1 MHRIWQ
7 LFPPR
12 NTLVGLF
19 AFLLALAFVI
29 HFVLLTSKDFNW
41 ISSGTPAVEAP
52 ASSMTPM
59 PAARNVN

>member
-12 NTLVGLF
+12 NTLIGLF
-19 AFLLALAFVI
+19 AFLTALALVI

-41 ISSGTPAVEAP
+41 ISSAATGIEAP
-52 ASSMTPM
+52 ASSMSPM
-59 PAARNVN
+59 PETRTVN